1 MNFSS
6 QLFVVNNKPVML
18 TSSLDLSNICSFDK
32 TVVLAQPALKK
43 TLTYYF
49 RNDGGIKLSFS
60 GVGAIWIKRSKCCQH
75 LGNGSRDLGSGKNN

>member
-32 TVVLAQPALKK
+32 TVVLASIEEDIDL
-43 TLTYYF
+43 L
-49 RNDGGIKLSFS
+49 FS
-60 GVGAIWIKRSKCCQH
+60 K
-75 LGNGSRDLGSGKNN
+75 